1 MTLALYGKSR
11 KRQASLIG
19 MSAAAILLG
28 AIVAL
33 WVATAAFAHHLE
45 KVEILPTCDNNG
57 DYKFEARTGGWA
69 GYREAVVT
77 VTQGST
83 PQFQPPGNWD
93 GGTGPFVYKGDNT
106 AIISIMG
113 NGAVSSSGNVKQYTG
128 SFSDRLDTDETVNAS
143 ETSIDVDSGDAQF
156 GAWQVGDVAKFL
168 NSDELV
174 KVTAINGDL
183 LTVIR
188 GYGGTTAEAH
198 SNNDM
203 FRWVRGGL
211 NGSPNTVSWSLQFD
225 PDKCAKTTIIVRKV
239 VVGGDA
245 DTPFMVD
252 IDNHTNE
259 PDLLNAEL
267 KASQEVVHTF
277 APDPPN
283 DTEDTYT
290 ITEHL
295 PPAGWAL
302 TGVRVFENSDH
313 TCTGIDWDAADN
325 NNRSVSPTLD
335 HGQTHTV
342 CFRNQYTAPEST
354 IHVTKLVCDSE
365 DLVPQGNTLVDVP
378 VGAGTAAHY
387 AAEDGCD
394 YAPGWQF
401 QYNNNGQGWNNFPAL
416 TDGNGH
422 TQVKL
427 DVANSNR
434 VQVKEVEQP
443 EYIRKGL
450 YCHNDTGNA
459 FDVEDWINGNPL
471 ENGKDYYCVQF
482 NVPGPASVG
491 LDKSQSGDGSYNV
504 GEAFDFI
511 ITFKVS
517 DGSTTAVNTATD
529 NIPAAFDILSVAGPH
544 QGGITCAQNGQQ
556 VTCDLPSG
564 TAPGNYAANIKVAP
578 NNTATCGEITNYATI
593 SGENA
598 DTGDNGD
605 ETVSINCASVV
616 ATKIVCPNESYFP
629 DAADGSGND
638 GVGDPITA
646 NTAANFLTANEP
658 CSEVSWTFEYGWNAT
673 NPGNNVGDSGMANFS
688 GTLNNVPIQDGKTLW
703 IREQKL
709 DNYIDFHG
717 VGTNTPQFSAEMYCS
732 ADVLNYDNWERIES
746 TSGQS
751 DVLPGETYYCVAFNT
766 EARGEIH
773 NVKIVTNVDGDTTE
787 FTAAITG
794 TENFTSSPFSEAGT
808 GYSTDKASPGFYMA
822 TENEQPGYRHV
833 DTYVGVWDGGPICER
848 DREEVSVNTIVDLG
862 YQLVAGGHLV
872 FCHVNEAV
880 GEVVLIKNE
889 THQSAGPEDWDFLSA
904 ILSNPSLQTAANPQ
918 SELRSGQETFL
929 NVPIGSYTISET
941 QGSDICQSGD
951 SSSDYQTQALA
962 AIGSIPNPDPV
973 ADVIGN
979 GNLQF
984 EVKPGQKTYIVFENQ
999 GCGTV
1004 LSAANIIVRK
1014 WEDVDADFSGE
1025 SLLSGWTITITGTGG
1040 AAAGFGPV
1048 SQDTI
1053 GGVANFPGVPD
1064 GTYTIQETPKV
1075 THSVVGSVY
1084 TVGVAPAD
1092 PTSGDNQA
1100 AGASR
1105 AGLSVALDETLKV
1118 DFFNQPKGKITVV
1131 KVETDNVG
1139 GGNFIWDFALDG
1151 CGIHKELSIVGS
1163 GSGSFQNLLP
1173 CANYLVT
1180 ETNANSNGFFSTPI
1194 GGQGVNLGP
1203 GGEET
1208 VTFSNVRNP
1217 DSTPPPPTTTVTP
1230 PTDTPTVPTTPTDP
1244 TDTPVDPTDTP
1255 TPESTVAGEKTPGP
1269 GNLATPIAPD
1279 SGTGIAAGAGGA
1291 SVLLALL
1298 GLAVLTAGAG
1308 LMALGRKRA

>member
-11 KRQASLIG
+11 KRQGGLLFAALLAVVI
-19 MSAAAILLG
+19 AAAG
-28 AIVAL
+28 AL
-33 WVATAAFAHHLE
+33 FGATIARAHHLNE
-45 KVEILPTCDNNG
+45 VINPPECSDQDWQVRVYTGTWNN
-57 DYKFEARTGGWA
+57 W
-69 GYREAVVT
+69 REAALENV
-77 VTQGST
+77 
-83 PQFQPPGNWD
+83 
-93 GGTGPFVYKGDNT
+93 GGTETVAMPFSPFIYKGANT
-106 AIISIMG
+106 DIL
-113 NGAVSSSGNVKQYTG
+113 NLTGAGSVETSGTVRQYTG
-128 SFSDRLDTDETVNAS
+128 SWVSGVDIGTTTNFTVNS
-143 ETSIDVDSGDAQF
+143 TDTVLVNEDWNGYSIGDIIR
-156 GAWQVGDVAKFL
+156 WD
-168 NSDELV
+168 DELMR
-174 KVTAINGDL
+174 VTAISGGNM
-183 LTVIR
+183 TVER
-188 GYGGTTAEAH
+188 GYGYSTAVAHDDAAAGNDIFRWQRGSSEDSTTWNLNFDSTDCEKINLSHGNCVDDGTAEFH
-198 SNNDM
+198 FNIPSNEGISEGSVGNITVGFKRD
-203 FRWVRGGL
+203 
-211 NGSPNTVSWSLQFD
+211 NGPRLEVSWPQEIDANDHPDWFVFIPFD
-225 PDKCAKTTIIVRKV
+225 GANSVTVLDATVNGYAWGKNGREHATV
-239 VVGGDA
+239 VD
-245 DTPFMVD
+245 DC
-252 IDNHTNE
+252 N
-259 PDLLNAEL
+259 
-267 KASQEVVHTF
+267 
-277 APDPPN
+277 
-283 DTEDTYT
+283 
-290 ITEHL
+290 
-295 PPAGWAL
+295 
-302 TGVRVFENSDH
+302 
-313 TCTGIDWDAADN
+313 
-325 NNRSVSPTLD
+325 
-335 HGQTHTV
+335 
-342 CFRNQYTAPEST
+342 TAPEST
-354 IHVTKLVCDSE
+354 IHVTKLVCDSV

-378 VGAGTAAHY
+378 VGAGTAAYY

-394 YAPGWQF
+394 YASGWQF

-459 FDVEDWINGNPL
+459 FDVEDWINGDPL

-482 NVPGPASVG
+482 NVPRPASVG

-1084 TVGVAPAD
+1084 TVGVAPAN

-1208 VTFSNVRNP
+1208 VTFNNVRNP
-1217 DSTPPPPTTTVTP
+1217 GSIPPPPTTTVTP